1 MSIRAKDIAKK
12 LGVSTTTVSLVLNDK
27 PGVGDKTRERVL
39 KEIEAMGF
47 ETNIKLKPSVSL
59 KSIRFI
65 LYKKHGLV
73 VGDTPFFSKLIESI
87 EGEAKKNG
95 FNIIISYLN
104 EEQNTQE
111 YVKQFEQ
118 DDNTAGVML
127 LATEMTHED
136 VETFGK
142 SYLPVLALDNCFD
155 DVDIDCV
162 QIDNVQG
169 AYNAV
174 NYLIKCGHKD
184 IGYIHSSA
192 YLHNF
197 EQRFFGY
204 KMALA
209 ENGIAYK
216 EDKVILMEPTIEGSY
231 EGMKTYLD
239 EGNKPPAA
247 IFSDNDILA
256 MGASRALK
264 EAGYKLPEDVSMVG
278 LDDMPYCTMM
288 RPQLTTVK
296 VNNASMGIV
305 AVRRLA
311 DMINGR
317 TDETVKILIRTSLVV
332 RKSVVEM
339 KND

>member
-12 LGVSTTTVSLVLNDK
+12 LGVSTTTVSLVLNNK

-39 KEIEAMGF
+39 KEIESMGF

-87 EGEAKKNG
+87 EGEAKVNG

-104 EEQNTQE
+104 KEQNTQE

-118 DDNTAGVML
+118 DDNTAGIML
-127 LATEMTHED
+127 LATEMTRED
-136 VETFGK
+136 VEPFRK
-142 SYLPVLALDNCFD
+142 SYLPMLALDNCFG

-169 AYNAV
+169 AYSAV
-174 NYLIKCGHKD
+174 NYLVKCGHKD

-197 EQRFFGY
+197 EQRFQGF
-204 KMALA
+204 KAALA
-209 ENGIAYK
+209 ENGLEFD
-216 EDKVILMEPTIEGSY
+216 EDNVIPLEPTIEGAY
-231 EGMKTYLD
+231 RDMKKYLE
-239 EGNKPPAA
+239 EGNKPPKA

-264 EAGYKLPEDVSMVG
+264 EEGCKLPEDVSMIG

-296 VNNASMGIV
+296 VNNSSMGIV
-305 AVRRLA
+305 AVRRIA

-317 TDETVKILIRTSLVV
+317 TDETVKILIRTSLVI
-332 RKSVVEM
+332 RKSVLEI